1 MFFLSM
7 ANRPFTIGADTQ
19 IFLGYNLL
27 IDTFIQVFLFHFAL
41 LYIECV
47 LYTIFLEQKTIP
59 LHLLVIY
66 LRFYCL
72 VRNYKYLTTVQVYLF
87 QLFRLHF
94 PSPILQAI
102 FPSYC
107 LSALLSNRSLLKLE
121 VILFNGRTISLK
133 CLLWQLNLD
142 LEKCLPVGIIV
153 PNKKAIKAS

>member
-1 MFFLSM
+1 MWPLWLFLFLQITMFFLSM

-27 IDTFIQVFLFHFAL
+27 VDTFIQVFLFHFAL

-47 LYTIFLEQKTIP
+47 LYTIYLEWKTIP

-107 LSALLSNRSLLKLE
+107 PSALLSNRSLLKLE
-121 VILFNGRTISLK
+121 VILLMGVQSV
-133 CLLWQLNLD
+133 W
-142 LEKCLPVGIIV
+142 IV
-153 PNKKAIKAS
+153 CYGN